1 MYPSDIRP
9 LTSLRIC
16 AALWVLVYHFR
27 NHLDLGLE
35 RFGLVAKGYLGVDL
49 FFILSGFI
57 LSHVYTRAWVERR
70 FNYGSFLWARLARV
84 YPVHLVTLAATIAI
98 WLVAVKLGVHFDP
111 QAFDPRMLPQH
122 LLLIH
127 AWGTTPTVQWNFPSW
142 SISAEW
148 FAYLGFP
155 VAAIASVVFRGRPR
169 LFVVAV
175 LALFAVMFLIAQAR
189 GVLFTDMSAQIG
201 ALRIIPAFLMG
212 AALHRLGSNHN
223 LPAGLAGPGAL
234 VATAWVVVA
243 ASLRLSDLYIWPGL
257 ATMIFCLAETSK
269 GATAGIMAAPLL
281 VYLGEVSYSLY
292 MVHLPVDI
300 AYFHALQRLAPALS
314 GVGVALAWAG
324 AFVACLLAAM
334 VAYHLVERPAR
345 NGLRRHDPF
354 ARRPTPEPARE
365 PVL

>member
-27 NHLDLGLE
+27 NHLGLGLD
-35 RFGLVAKGYLGVDL
+35 RFGLAAKGYLGVDL

-57 LSHVYTRAWVERR
+57 LSHVYTRAWAERR

-98 WLVAVKLGVHFDP
+98 WLVALKLGVRFDP

-155 VAAIASVVFRGRPR
+155 VAAIASVALRNRPR
-169 LFVVAV
+169 LLVVAV
-175 LALFAVMFLIAQAR
+175 LALFVAMFLAAQAR

-212 AALHRLGSNHN
+212 AALHRLGSTLS
-223 LPAGLAGPGAL
+223 LPAGLGAPGA
-234 VATAWVVVA
+234 VAATLWVAIA

-257 ATMIFCLAETSK
+257 AMLIFCLAETSK
-269 GATAGIMAAPLL
+269 AARGGVMSAPVL

-300 AYFHALQRLAPALS
+300 AYFHALERFAPGVS
-314 GVGVALAWAG
+314 GVTTGFAWAG
-324 AFVACLLAAM
+324 VFGASLLAAV

-345 NGLRRHDPF
+345 NWLRGHDPF
-354 ARRPTPEPARE
+354 SRRPAPEPAHE